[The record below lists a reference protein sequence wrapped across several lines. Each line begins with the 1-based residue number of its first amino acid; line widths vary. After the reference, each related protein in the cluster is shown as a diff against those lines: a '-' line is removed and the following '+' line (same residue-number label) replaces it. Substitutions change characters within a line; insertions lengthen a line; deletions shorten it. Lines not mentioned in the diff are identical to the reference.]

1 MKKFKKFS
9 AVLLAFILALSCMS
23 ITAYASE
30 TATQDGLSAVIE
42 TDKESYKANE
52 PIKVTVTVTNTNDF
66 AVKNVSVESLL
77 PDGLT
82 LKDGNLNSETVD
94 LQAGEELTV
103 TFTAIAEKEV
113 PPTTDPDTSEPTTGE
128 PDTSKP
134 DVTEPSTS
142 EPDTSKPDITEP
154 STEPDTTKPNVTN
167 PSTEPTTNLTGKTDT
182 EEVTVDSDIPF
193 TGTSTSAVVLKSV
206 LVVLMV
212 ASVVFAIVMITK
224 KNNKKATKIV
234 SVVLSATIFTSS
246 LVTSGMIAKAEDNI
260 RSFSVDKTITVDG
273 EECKIESNINYETLT
288 ENKNIKLYSDPKE
301 LSTSDSPQDVLFY
314 IDTENTTG
322 ALDVTLLDAEN
333 DKKLDDM
340 QDNGENGDKIAG
352 DGIYSTTIS
361 VDCSKE
367 TTMQYSAVINNG
379 IKKVKSEILEIN
391 IFAPM
396 TDKEA
401 EDMEMVDNRLVN
413 LTTSSEYV
421 NASNDIKI
429 DLMKQEM
436 DSMIKDEL
444 IIDYHFSNDNSIVSY
459 TSPSRIISYWD
470 VIENTTKEECLQGLD
485 IFEKNYEQIMG
496 KPNTTSRFLNSKKET
511 RKTSL
516 DQILLIYGWQNSA
529 DGYYPKISDDFKKYG
544 IKVTTVYLPSVEK
557 FKTLLTEKN
566 YKYIVIA
573 EHGGKN
579 LFFNK
584 YKSTYICSGEKVN
597 KTLNKNYSSDLKGLN
612 PRIVKRNGSYGLMPA
627 FFSYYYKNQLKD
639 TIIEMQSCMGVGEGD
654 TENYDFSSAFL
665 RNCGSSTYI
674 GYHNEVN
681 ITYALSVSLQIL
693 NEMLW
698 GDKNIGE
705 AFSSALEYWG
715 YNDVQYLYKYGPES
729 ENWNKVNEKTGLT
742 MKESTE
748 EKDKNGMAAY
758 PVLTGSPNT
767 TLNSTIDFT
776 GGDGSINNPYQ
787 ISTANQL
794 DAIRYNLD
802 SNFVLVDDIDLSE
815 YENWEPIGGYIDVEP
830 GDGLRGSFDGN
841 GHSISNLRMN
851 YNLKSTGDYRN
862 DYSFGLFSDTKL
874 STGIKNVNLE
884 NVNIFVASQL
894 DDEDDPNNASAINI
908 AGLSTN
914 ASNISN
920 VNVSGKIHSTLV
932 CDFLR
937 IGGISC
943 DADRIVSSESKIDII
958 GRINGTNSEYPRGYV
973 AIGGISS
980 GLYDGFLNDCNNNG
994 NIFIQSNLDDVYVSG
1009 LVADIQRSVVSNCNN
1024 YGNIE
1029 GSSYNIVHLAGI
1041 SADVWSS
1048 EISNCA
1054 NYGRLSARTY
1064 DDKSIYIYAN
1074 TNVGG
1079 IISVCDGSDSGYT
1092 VVKNCANFGDL
1103 TAYSTSDDTMPDVY
1117 CAGIISIIS
1126 SNVKI
1131 SNCYNLAKNLEAQC
1145 NNASDIGKPII
1156 GRVFATNSNIDNSID
1171 CYSLDSTLLNGV
1183 IAKEEISANQKNGGS
1198 MSKAEIEKAVTDL
1211 GFELPA

>member
-9 AVLLAFILALSCMS
+9 AVLLAFILMLSCMS

-52 PIKVTVTVTNTNDF
+52 PIKVTVNVTNTNDF
-66 AVKNVSVESLL
+66 AVKNVSIESLL

-82 LKDGNLNSETVD
+82 LKDGNLKSETVD

-103 TFTAIAEKEV
+103 SFTAIAEKDV
-113 PPTTDPDTSEPTTGE
+113 PPATDPDTSEPTTGE

-193 TGTSTSAVVLKSV
+193 TGTSTSAVVLKAV

-301 LSTSDSPQDVLFY
+301 LSTSNDPQDVLFY
-314 IDTENTTG
+314 IDTENST
-322 ALDVTLLDAEN
+322 DIYNVTLI
-333 DKKLDDM
+333 DKKSGKRISNMLDD
-340 QDNGENGDKIAG
+340 GLNGDKIAN
-352 DGIYSTTIS
+352 DGIYSTTLS
-361 VDCSKE
+361 VDCSEE
-367 TTMQYSAVINNG
+367 TTMQYYAVVDDG
-379 IKKVKSEILEIN
+379 ITKVKSRVREIN

-396 TDKEA
+396 TDA
-401 EDMEMVDNRLVN
+401 EVENMATVDNRLTD
-413 LTTSSEYV
+413 LTESSEYV
-421 NASNDIKI
+421 NASDDDKA
-429 DLMKQEM
+429 DFMKQTLENM
-436 DSMIKDEL
+436 LDEGL
-444 IIDYHFSNDNSIVSY
+444 ITDYQFLNDNAMVSY
-459 TSPSRIISYWD
+459 TYSNGLVAYWNIIPQNQNLDLSPEAFDKLLDGIYQNNIRYLKS
-470 VIENTTKEECLQGLD
+470 TKANQ
-485 IFEKNYEQIMG
+485 
-496 KPNTTSRFLNSKKET
+496 
-511 RKTSL
+511 
-516 DQILLIYGWQNSA
+516 QILYDEILFIYGWENSW
-529 DGYYPKISDDFKKYG
+529 DKKYPELSKDFNQQC
-544 IKVTTVYLPSVEK
+544 IQTMCEYLPTVEK
-557 FKTLLTEKN
+557 YKTLLTQKN
-566 YKYIVIA
+566 YQYILIA
-573 EHGGKN
+573 EHGGEIVDNKKN
-579 LFFNK
+579 YLA
-584 YKSTYICSGEKVN
+584 TYIGTGETVTSAKD
-597 KTLNKNYSSDLKGLN
+597 KQYRSDLKGK
-612 PRIVKRNGSYGLMPA
+612 RILKVDGEYGLLSS
-627 FFSYYYKNQLKD
+627 FFSFYYENELGGAIVD
-639 TIIEMQSCMGVGEGD
+639 MESCMGVGTG
-654 TENYDFSSAFL
+654 TKENYDYSTAFL
-665 RNCGSSTYI
+665 YDCGASTYI
-674 GYHNEVN
+674 GYHNPVC
-681 ITYALSVSLQIL
+681 TFYALMMSMNIIEGLTS
-693 NEMLW
+693 
-698 GDKNIGE
+698 KNMNVGQAYVYAVDICGTT
-705 AFSSALEYWG
+705 
-715 YNDVQYLYKYGPES
+715 DVEFMYEYGPKLDP
-729 ENWNKVNEKTGLT
+729 NWLVPDKETGKTDYEVI
-742 MKESTE
+742 K
-748 EKDKNGMAAY
+748 EKDESGMAAY
-758 PVLTGSPNT
+758 PVMTGSAKT
-767 TLNSTIDFT
+767 TLNATVKFA

-787 ISTANQL
+787 IATAQQL
-794 DAIRYNLD
+794 NSVRYHLD

-1156 GRVFATNSNIDNSID
+1156 GRVFATNSNMDTSID
-1171 CYSLDSTLLNGV
+1171 GYSLDSTLLNGV